1 MKIIHI
7 DINKTIAVIC
17 IQIVKCIMKHLEFI
31 NNCLHCFTVLQETTE
46 FNLILDYTFLEMVHN
61 EKNVNYVIMM
71 QHVVD
76 EVKILSNYIHFN
88 K

>member
-1 MKIIHI
+1 
-7 DINKTIAVIC
+7 
-17 IQIVKCIMKHLEFI
+17 MKHLEFI